1 VDIVHRVQALR
12 AEGLHVDAICKELG
26 LCRKTVYKYLRI
38 SEQPRNGRPPLER
51 HMSKVQTVKALREK
65 GMSVK
70 DIARQ
75 LGIARGTVYKY
86 LQLDADPERGRPTSK
101 PPQQTIDDSLPIQPD
116 RVTLLLLAA
125 AICWQ
130 AHEDIEEGHEDA
142 GEAHEFLTDLQQ
154 YARDWRAA
162 QAEDHVVRWI
172 RSRVRRVRM

>member
-1 VDIVHRVQALR
+1 M
-12 AEGLHVDAICKELG
+12 HVDAICEELG
-26 LCRKTVYKYLRI
+26 LCRKTVYKYLKV
-38 SEQPRNGRPPLER
+38 SERPRNGRPPLETG
-51 HMSKVQTVKALREK
+51 MSKVQTVKALRAQ

-70 DIARQ
+70 DIAKQ

-86 LQLDADPERGRPTSK
+86 LQLDADPERGRPTSN

-130 AHEDIEEGHEDA
+130 AHEDIEECHEDA
-142 GEAHEFLTDLQQ
+142 DEAHEFITDLQE

-162 QAEDHVVRWI
+162 QVEDPVARWI